1 MKIKFL
7 KAYNGDSIHIS
18 FKEGSK
24 NRNILI
30 DGGMCATYMQKNKKG
45 NIEFGELKDI
55 IDLIKERKEIIDLLI
70 LTHVDDDHIGGI
82 LKWFE
87 NDESAYSLIGKVWF
101 NSGRLISEH
110 FKVEEIKENLIILNP
125 SETTDTSI
133 GQGIIFE
140 DYIEEKDIWDRK
152 LIKNNVEFKY
162 LGLVFKILSPST
174 DKLKLLLKKWE
185 EEYPD
190 SIYTAAEKNDY
201 DMTLSEHIEVDKFKE
216 DTKEHNGSS
225 IAIVITYNEKNIVFL
240 GDAHPTVVANSLK
253 YFKYTIENPLNAELV
268 KISHHGSKAN
278 SSIEMINLINTKKY
292 VISTNGDRHA
302 HPNKQFLGRLASINN
317 DCEIYF
323 NYPEQI
329 KTIFLEQDY
338 KDFPNFKPLVMNNNE
353 ISI

>member
-1 MKIKFL
+1 M
-7 KAYNGDSIHIS
+7 
-18 FKEGSK
+18 
-24 NRNILI
+24 
-30 DGGMCATYMQKNKKG
+30 
-45 NIEFGELKDI
+45 
-55 IDLIKERKEIIDLLI
+55 
-70 LTHVDDDHIGGI
+70 
-82 LKWFE
+82 
-87 NDESAYSLIGKVWF
+87 
-101 NSGRLISEH
+101 
-110 FKVEEIKENLIILNP
+110 NP

-152 LIKNNVEFKY
+152 LIKNNVEFEC
-162 LGLVFKILSPST
+162 LGLGFKILSPST

-185 EEYPD
+185 EEYPE
-190 SIYTAAEKNDY
+190 SIYTAVEKNDY

-278 SSIEMINLINTKKY
+278 NSIEMISLINTKKY
-292 VISTNGDRHA
+292 IISTNGDRHA
-302 HPNKQFLGRLASINN
+302 HPNKQLLGRLASINSE
-317 DCEIYF
+317 CEIYF

-329 KTIFLEQDY
+329 ETIFLDQDY
-338 KDFPNFKPLVMNNNE
+338 KDFPNFKPLVMINNE
-353 ISI
+353 ITI